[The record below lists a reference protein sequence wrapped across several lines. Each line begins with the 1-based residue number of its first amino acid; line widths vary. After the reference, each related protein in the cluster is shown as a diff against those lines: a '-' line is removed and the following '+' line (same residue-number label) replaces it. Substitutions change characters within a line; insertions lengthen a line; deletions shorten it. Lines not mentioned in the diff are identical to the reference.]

1 VAATTTR
8 STVLGR
14 LWRGIRAAA
23 FPTSPGR
30 SPYKGAAGGR
40 ATRGI
45 YAPSSGVN
53 STLAS
58 SLDTLRSRSRALM
71 RSNPWAWNGLESF
84 VANAIGTGLTP
95 EPLFPD
101 AGFAKAVKDLWRDW
115 TDDADAAGLTDL
127 NGLQALACRSM
138 VEGGE
143 VFARLRP
150 RRLEDGLTVPLQVQ
164 LLEGE
169 HCPTWKTETLGGGA
183 GSIRMGV
190 EFGPIGNRVAYHLY
204 REHPG
209 DGFLASPAD
218 LDLVR
223 VPAEQIAH
231 LFRPI
236 RPGQLRGEP
245 WAARVM
251 LRLNDL
257 DEYDQ
262 AELTRKKGASM
273 IGGVVTCPDPDK
285 LPEVMGEPQSDDPD
299 STGAM
304 EIAMEPG
311 TYMPLPP
318 GWGIEQMDP
327 ADSGPNYDQFVAYA
341 LRGIGVGFCGL
352 PYHKISG
359 DYSRVNYTSSRSAE
373 LDFRRRVE
381 ADVHGVIA
389 FQLMRPIWRAFM
401 DAAVASRALV
411 VADYAAKRSQ
421 YLRVEWVPQGW
432 EWVDPEKEVN
442 ASIKAIRAG
451 ITSRRRIVAKQ
462 GGSSEQIDQEQHD
475 DNARADGFAN
485 VAYDSDGRRPANGA
499 AAAATDTT
507 DTGEATDGTGTDAGD
522 VTPPAQ
528 PKQRARGGQRG

>member
-1 VAATTTR
+1 VATGAPAPT
-8 STVLGR
+8 LAAR
-14 LWRGIRAAA
+14 LWQRLRAAA
-23 FPTSPGR
+23 PPAPPR
-30 SPYKGAAGGR
+30 VVAQSPYKGAALGR

-45 YAPSSGVN
+45 YAPAIGVN
-53 STLAS
+53 SAIAG
-58 SLDTLRSRSRALM
+58 SLDTLRNRSRALM

-95 EPLFPD
+95 EPLFADP
-101 AGFAKAVKDLWRDW
+101 GFAKAVKELWRDW

-127 NGLQALACRSM
+127 YGLQALACRSM

-150 RRLEDGLTVPLQVQ
+150 RRIEDGLAVPLQVQ

-169 HCPTWKTETLGGGA
+169 HCPTWKTETLGPND
-183 GSIRMGV
+183 IRLGV
-190 EFGPIGNRVAYHLY
+190 EFNGIGQRVAYHLY

-209 DGFLASPAD
+209 DTAIGLRSD
-218 LDLVR
+218 LDIAR

-236 RPGQLRGEP
+236 RPGQVRGEP

-251 LRLNDL
+251 LRLSDL

-262 AELTRKKGASM
+262 AELVRKKGASM

-285 LPEVMGEPQSDDPD
+285 LPAALGEPQSDEADD
-299 STGAM
+299 SGAI

-327 ADSGPNYDQFVAYA
+327 ADSGPNYDQFVAYQ

-359 DYSRVNYTSSRSAE
+359 DYSKVNYTSSRSAE

-381 ADVHGVIA
+381 ADVHAVIA
-389 FQLMRPIWRAFM
+389 FQFMRPIWRAFM
-401 DAAVASRALV
+401 DAAVAAGKLK
-411 VADYAAKRSQ
+411 ATDYAKRRSE

-462 GGSSEQIDQEQHD
+462 GQSSEQIDQEQHE
-475 DNARADGFAN
+475 DNARADGLAN
-485 VAYDSDGRRPANGA
+485 VAYDSDGRRPANGVA
-499 AAAATDTT
+499 AS
-507 DTGEATDGTGTDAGD
+507 TDAGASGE
-522 VTPPAQ
+522 VTDGEGADAGDAAPPA
-528 PKQRARGGQRG
+528 PKQRARGGRRG